1 MDWRDLKRTDRI
13 IVQQL
18 NPSGLD
24 SVIGELDGV
33 DLSGGS
39 IDAAYYSDTR
49 TSGKLDVIGDGWQ
62 RGSFIR
68 IIHEVP
74 EWGYSN
80 ELGTYIV
87 TDDGAEREN
96 GIWRYSLTL
105 QSMLY
110 ALDLDRLVKPWTIAK
125 NAMAMTAAQ
134 QILAQ
139 TAFESVFS
147 GNDYKVK
154 SAQVLESGTSRLS
167 ALFSLCQMASNRI
180 DVDGHGRIQVKRY
193 ETPASKSPVWRIDLA
208 DTRGI
213 ALDGLSRSTDWLEL
227 PDTVAVAHKYS
238 DTAGSKTVER
248 EINAVA
254 RVGSGSQHSAAV
266 RGYSIVDFRDVSEM
280 SPRTAARAQQLA
292 NAYLVNDS
300 RELVEWELTT
310 TYLPIWEGDVVE
322 LVVHDGDINYQGAR
336 KCLVKSISLDLAP
349 LRMKLTLKE
358 TASGDEDA

>member
-1 MDWRDLKRTDRI
+1 MDWKDLTRTDRI

-18 NPSGLD
+18 DPSGLD
-24 SVIGELDGV
+24 SVIGELEGV
-33 DLSGGS
+33 ELSKAS
-39 IDAAYYSDTR
+39 LDAAYYSDTR
-49 TSGKLDVIGDGWQ
+49 TGGKLDVVGDGWQ
-62 RGSFIR
+62 RGSFLR

-87 TDDGAEREN
+87 TDDGAQREN

-110 ALDLDRLVKPWTIAK
+110 ALDLDRLVRPWTIAK
-125 NAMAMTAAQ
+125 NAMAMTAVQ
-134 QILAQ
+134 QIIGQ
-139 TAFESVFS
+139 TNFELVRT

-167 ALFSLCQMASNRI
+167 ALFSLCNMAGNRL
-180 DVDGHGRIQVKRY
+180 DVDGHGRIQIERY
-193 ETPASKSPVWRIDLA
+193 QTPASKAPKWRIDLA
-208 DTRGI
+208 DPRGI
-213 ALDGLSRSTDWLEL
+213 ALDGLSRSTDWLEM

-238 DTAGSKTVER
+238 DTSGSKTVER

-254 RVGSGSQHSAAV
+254 RVGSGAHQSAAV
-266 RGYSIVDFRDVSEM
+266 RGYSIVDFREVTEM

-292 NAYLVNDS
+292 ASYLANDS

-322 LVVHDGDINYQGAR
+322 LVVHDGDIDYQGAR
-336 KCLVKSISLDLAP
+336 KCLVKSITLDLQP

-358 TASGDEDA
+358 TASGDDE